1 MLLAYF
7 PLTLDLSLHSLFCS
21 CSFFEILRVFIFMSS
36 VVSLPYVIS
45 YCNLLNILSASTLGN
60 GNNIIT
66 TAQNNIKHGSSCKL
80 LFDENLVK
88 SVCVTCL
95 HLIVSLRVKTPLPFF
110 SQPFLF
116 KPPLF
121 WNISNS
127 CPAKKKN

>member
-1 MLLAYF
+1 
-7 PLTLDLSLHSLFCS
+7 
-21 CSFFEILRVFIFMSS
+21 MSS

-110 SQPFLF
+110 PSPFFSSPHFFGTFPTPVQQKKKKLT
-116 KPPLF
+116 PPLHPHKIF
-121 WNISNS
+121 LHAREIGRK
-127 CPAKKKN
+127 CKI